1 MYLGEY
7 RYSLDQKGRFVLPAK
22 LRDNKKKITSFILT
36 RGLDRC
42 LFLYPLEEWRNLEKK
57 IRELPMAKREARGF
71 LRLLVSGAVE
81 SRLDRQSRLLIPKP
95 LAQYA
100 RIKKEVVIIGALN
113 RIEVWAKRN
122 WAEYLERNE
131 KSFEEIA
138 QKLVELGI

>member
-81 SRLDRQSRLLIPKP
+81 SRLDRQGRLLIPKP

-113 RIEVWAKRN
+113 RIEVWAKRS
-122 WAEYLERNE
+122 WEEYLERSE

-138 QKLVELGI
+138 QKLVDLGI

>member
-42 LFLYPLEEWRNLEKK
+42 LFLYPLGEWRNLEKK

-81 SRLDRQSRLLIPKP
+81 SRLDRQGRLLIPKP
-95 LAQYA
+95 LAHYA

-122 WAEYLERNE
+122 WEEYLERSE
-131 KSFEEIA
+131 KSFEDIA
-138 QKLVELGI
+138 QKLVDLGI

>member
-7 RYSLDQKGRFVLPAK
+7 RYSLDQKGRLVLPAK
-22 LRDNKKKITSFILT
+22 LRGKKITSFVLT

-42 LFLYPLEEWRNLEKK
+42 LFLYPLDEWKGLEKK
-57 IRELPMAKREARGF
+57 IRELPMAKREARSF

-81 SRLDRQSRLLIPKP
+81 SRLDRQGRLLVTKS

-100 RIKKEVVIIGALN
+100 RIEKEVVIIGALN
-113 RIEVWAKRN
+113 RIEIWAKKS
-122 WAEYLERNE
+122 WEEYLEKSE

-138 QKLVELGI
+138 QKLVDLGI

>member
-7 RYSLDQKGRFVLPAK
+7 RYFLDQKGRFVLPAK
-22 LRDNKKKITSFILT
+22 LRDKKKVTSFILT

-42 LFLYPLEEWRNLEKK
+42 LFLYPLKEWRNLEKK
-57 IRELPMAKREARGF
+57 IRDLPMAKREARGF
-71 LRLLVSGAVE
+71 LRLLVSGAIE
-81 SRLDRQSRLLIPKP
+81 SRLDRQGRLLIPKP

-122 WAEYLERNE
+122 WEEYLERSE

-138 QKLVELGI
+138 QKLVDLGI